1 MQNPTSKVSI
11 FTPFFSNITQS
22 IERLASALNIKGQ
35 SLFLSLFFFAA
46 PLFIIQWQFDYFQLM
61 ADQLA
66 LPDSSLDLWKWQSI
80 VDLGSKLRTSLE
92 SLADHTLNAVFS
104 PACIAHEV
112 ITNKDGLDWTKVAID
127 GTSLPSALNCWASGL
142 PDADHGAGGAV
153 YGASGAVGI
162 NANLNSGK
170 IIHGNSNEVAAL
182 DDNSPR
188 QR

>member
-1 MQNPTSKVSI
+1 
-11 FTPFFSNITQS
+11 
-22 IERLASALNIKGQ
+22 
-35 SLFLSLFFFAA
+35 
-46 PLFIIQWQFDYFQLM
+46 M

-92 SLADHTLNAVFS
+92 SLNAVFS

-112 ITNKDGLDWTKVAID
+112 ITNKDGLDWTQVEVD

-142 PDADHGAGGAV
+142 PDAVFGDSRVIHGV
-153 YGASGAVGI
+153 SGVD
-162 NANLNSGK
+162 ANLMPVISGSGK
-170 IIHGNSNEVAAL
+170 IIQENSNDVAAL
-182 DDNSPR
+182 SDNSPR

>member
-1 MQNPTSKVSI
+1 
-11 FTPFFSNITQS
+11 
-22 IERLASALNIKGQ
+22 
-35 SLFLSLFFFAA
+35 
-46 PLFIIQWQFDYFQLM
+46 M

-142 PDADHGAGGAV
+142 PDADHGADGASWAGGAV
-153 YGASGAVGI
+153 GAVGI

>member
-1 MQNPTSKVSI
+1 
-11 FTPFFSNITQS
+11 
-22 IERLASALNIKGQ
+22 
-35 SLFLSLFFFAA
+35 
-46 PLFIIQWQFDYFQLM
+46 M

-142 PDADHGAGGAV
+142 PDADHGAGGAS
-153 YGASGAVGI
+153 GAVWADGAVGI